1 MNTSTT
7 YSDSAKLRSPRRAKE
22 TQTPVLI
29 SRQKLT
35 AKMMV
40 EEPAATLASR
50 KITCSR
56 DCFDLAIRFWD
67 MEEMPII
74 EHAYALYL
82 DRSNTPVCFACIS
95 IGGMAG
101 TVVDPKVVF
110 AHALL
115 SAAHSVVLFHNH
127 PSNNINPSQADRDMT
142 RKMVAAGRV
151 LDIPVLDHLIITLN
165 GGYLSFADEGLL

>member
-1 MNTSTT
+1 MQVQTT
-7 YSDSAKLRSPRRAKE
+7 TAYRTTRPRNKAKAENLL
-22 TQTPVLI
+22 LI

-40 EEPAATLASR
+40 EEPAVTLASR
-50 KITCSR
+50 KISCSR
-56 DCFDLAIRFWD
+56 DCSEVATRFWD
-67 MEEMPII
+67 MDEMPII

-110 AHALL
+110 SHALL
-115 SAAHSVVLFHNH
+115 CAAHSVVLFHNH
-127 PSNNINPSQADRDMT
+127 PSNNLNPSQADRDMT

-151 LDIPVLDHLIITLN
+151 LDITVLDHLILTPN
-165 GGYLSFADEGLL
+165 GGYLSFADEGLM